1 MVKRTNLRSQNVTKR
16 QRQVNSYGTQT
27 PLSSAAVERGS
38 TRWLSG
44 SRVDIEGIL
53 NLIGTGNFTGTV
65 NVGGVL
71 DVTGTLNGSGVTN
84 LSGTNNFSGVNHLTG
99 PTDVAGNFEI
109 IAGGQFKSGESIIY
123 PDGSAKFGALGI
135 ASDGTMQAGLFELRP
150 DGSANFGTLEILA
163 DGTLNVSNDI
173 NVLNL
178 GRIKAGHVEIWPD
191 NIGMQNGGITSGPTG
206 FRFTGTGGRDAVLE
220 SIGGQ
225 AQIVTGSGEQVIARA
240 GAIDLN
246 AAKIWINGSVE
257 ASGRA
262 DWRGQSYFHAGV
274 SILSTVFNLTAL
286 PTTTQKANLYADP
299 STGRVYRSTAA

>member
-1 MVKRTNLRSQNVTKR
+1 MARKPNLNSGSFKRFKKNQGALAV
-16 QRQVNSYGTQT
+16 QT
-27 PLSSAAVERGS
+27 PLSRTAVERGS

-109 IAGGQFKSGESIIY
+109 IAGGQFKAGESIIY

-173 NVLNL
+173 NVLNT
-178 GRIKAGHVEIWPD
+178 GKITAGQVVIDPSSD
-191 NIGMQNGGITSGPTG
+191 GGSIGFGAGGITAGLFG
-206 FRFTGTGGRDAVLE
+206 MRFTGTAGNDAIVE
-220 SIGGQ
+220 SLGGQ
-225 AQIVTGSGEQVIARA
+225 AQLTGGGSTVTARA
-240 GAIDLN
+240 GAIDLT
-246 AAKIWINGSVE
+246 ATKIW
-257 ASGRA
+257 A
-262 DWRGQSYFHAGV
+262 RGQFEATGV
-274 SILSTVFNLTAL
+274 ARVPQLFVGTASEVANNRLRIAAL
-286 PTTTQKANLYADP
+286 PNTTVATANVHVDSNGIFY
-299 STGRVYRSTAA
+299 RVQ